1 MSKRRRKQSNVIKY
15 KRTGFSIGSV
25 LFVIILLY
33 IVFVSVHF
41 LRKDPISIFEV
52 TEKQI
57 YDDNETVGIALR
69 QEEVYTADSTGY
81 IGFYNSNK
89 SKIAKG
95 ATIYTL
101 DKSGTYKDE
110 LSQITDSSD
119 ISAENIS
126 GIRTEIASFQNNFDY
141 SDYSS
146 INNFKYSLESSVL
159 ALVSDKLINKLS
171 QTVQNTGGSSF
182 SMYNAGTSGIIT
194 YWADGLEGITEDSIS
209 EDCFDESTHEK
220 IQLKT
225 SDSVSSGENVCKIV
239 TDEHWNIVIKIDEKQ
254 KRKLEEKDSVKIR
267 FAKDNFE
274 TTVTYRLFSK
284 DGNDYASLSL
294 NKYMSRYLDDRY
306 IKLELILNYAEGL
319 KIPVSSIIE
328 KNCYIIPVQYLQK
341 GGENSRESLEY
352 IVTDENGEKSA
363 HNIDTFAYKDDN
375 YVYVDAM
382 IITPGTQISVPGTDK
397 TEAVQEIKPLKGVY
411 NVNEGYCEF
420 KHIEIIY
427 ENKEYCIVKKDMEYG
442 LSAYDHIVINP
453 EKINED
459 DIIY

>member
-1 MSKRRRKQSNVIKY
+1 MSRGHKKQSNVIKY

-41 LRKDPISIFEV
+41 LRKEHISIYEV

-81 IGFYNSNK
+81 IGYYNSNK

-110 LSQITDSSD
+110 LAGLTDSSD

-126 GIRTEIASFQNNFDY
+126 GIRTEIASFRSNFDY

-146 INNFKYSLESSVL
+146 VDNFKYSIESSVL
-159 ALVSDKLINKLS
+159 ALVSDKLINNLS
-171 QTVQNTGGSSF
+171 QTVQSSGGSSF
-182 SMYNAGTSGIIT
+182 SMYNANSSGIIT
-194 YWADGLEGITEDSIS
+194 YWTDGLEGITEDNVS
-209 EDCFDESTHEK
+209 EDCFDESKHEK

-239 TDEHWNIVIKIDEKQ
+239 TDEHWNIIIKIDEKQ
-254 KRKLEEKDSVKIR
+254 KHKLEEKDSVKIR
-267 FAKDNFE
+267 FAKDDFE
-274 TTVTYRLFSK
+274 TNVTYSLFSK
-284 DGNDYASLSL
+284 DGIDYASLSL
-294 NKYMSRYLDDRY
+294 NKFMSRYLDDRY
-306 IKLELILNYAEGL
+306 IKLELILNFAEGL

-328 KNCYIIPVQYLQK
+328 KNCYIIPVKYLQK
-341 GGENSRESLEY
+341 GGENSKESLEY
-352 IVTDENGEKSA
+352 IVTDENGEKTA
-363 HNIDTFAYKDDN
+363 RNIDTFAYKDDE

-397 TEAVQEIKPLKGVY
+397 TVPVQEIKPVQGVY

-420 KHIEIIY
+420 KQVEIIY
-427 ENKEYCIVKKDMEYG
+427 ENKEYCIVKKDTEYG

>member
-1 MSKRRRKQSNVIKY
+1 MSARRRKQSNVVKY
-15 KRTGFSIGSV
+15 KRTGFSVGSV

-41 LRKDPISIFEV
+41 LRKDTVSIFEV

-69 QEEVYTADSTGY
+69 QEDVYSADSSGY
-81 IGFYNSNK
+81 IGFYNGNK

-95 ATIYTL
+95 ATIYTI
-101 DKSGTYKDE
+101 DKLGTYKDE

-126 GIRTEIASFQNNFDY
+126 GIRTEIASFQSNFDY
-141 SDYSS
+141 SDYSLV
-146 INNFKYSLESSVL
+146 NNFKYSLESSVL
-159 ALVSDKLINKLS
+159 ALVSDKLINELS
-171 QTVQNTGGSSF
+171 QTVQNTGSSSF

-194 YWADGLEGITEDSIS
+194 YWTDGLEGITADSIS
-209 EDCFDESTHEK
+209 EECFDESAHEK
-220 IQLKT
+220 VQFKT

-239 TDEHWNIVIKIDEKQ
+239 TDESWNIVIRIDEKQ
-254 KRKLEEKDSVKIR
+254 KSKLEEKEQVTIR
-267 FAKDNFE
+267 FAKDGFE
-274 TTVTYRLFSK
+274 TNVTYSLFSK
-284 DGNDYASLSL
+284 DGIDYASLNL
-294 NKYMSRYLDDRY
+294 DKYMSRYLDDRY

-319 KIPVSSIIE
+319 KIPASSVIE
-328 KNCYIIPVQYLQK
+328 KNCYIIPCEYLQK
-341 GGENSRESLEY
+341 GGENGRESLEY
-352 IVTDENGEKSA
+352 IVTDENGDKSA
-363 HNIDTFAYKDDN
+363 RNIDTFAYKDDE

-382 IITPGTQISVPGTDK
+382 IITPGTQICIPGTDK
-397 TEAVQEIKPLKGVY
+397 TEAVQEIKPVKGVY

-420 KHIEIIY
+420 KHVEIIY
-427 ENKEYCIVKKDMEYG
+427 ENKEYCIAKKDMEYG
-442 LSAYDHIVINP
+442 LSSYDHIVINP